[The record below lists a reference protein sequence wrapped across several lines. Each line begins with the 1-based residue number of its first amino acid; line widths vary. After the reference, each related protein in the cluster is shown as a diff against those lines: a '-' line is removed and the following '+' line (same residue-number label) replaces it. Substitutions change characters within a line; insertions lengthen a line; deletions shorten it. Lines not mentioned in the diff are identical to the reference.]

1 MIKSSSFSELN
12 LSEPILKAIEAR
24 GFTTPSPIQTAVIPS
39 ILGGLDVVGQAQ
51 TGTGKTAAYGL
62 PALSLVHEADAS
74 MLVITPTREL
84 ALQVSQELQTF
95 GKEARIKTA
104 TIYGGSSFTKQL
116 DDIRRG
122 AQVVVGTPGRLLDL
136 LSSGRM
142 KEFKPSIVVLDEA
155 DEMLNMGFL
164 EDVQSIFE
172 YLPKDRQTL
181 LFSATMS
188 PQIQK
193 LIKNLL
199 NDPQFIKV
207 TPGETTNQDIEQ
219 QFYVIQ
225 EHEREQAVVR
235 LLDTACPEKA
245 VIFCRTRR
253 DADGLSDLL
262 AKRGQP
268 ARALHGELEQKKREE
283 VVSQFRRG
291 SIKLLIATDVAAR
304 GLNVPDISHVVNFHM
319 PYDAESY
326 VHRIGRT
333 ARAGKSGT
341 AMSLVTPREM
351 RELDR
356 IRVKM
361 GTKMKQHPV
370 PTKTEAMKANAN
382 KMIQVV
388 KGQTS
393 LSGAKEVL
401 SSLTQEMGIQEL
413 AERLLSSLMTKHEV
427 SGPEQIGLPLGALE
441 RFNKP
446 QSSHYSSRPSHGRDG
461 RDAREGRGGPKRF
474 GRAPRRKHHS

>member
-199 NDPQFIKV
+199 HDPQFIKV

-361 GTKMKQHPV
+361 GTKMKQHQV
-370 PTKTEAMKANAN
+370 PTKTEAMQANAN

-401 SSLTQEMGIQEL
+401 SSLTKEMGIQEL

-427 SGPEQIGLPLGALE
+427 SGPEQIGLPLGALD

-446 QSSHYSSRPSHGRDG
+446 QSSHYSNRSSHGRDG
-461 RDAREGRGGPKRF
+461 REGRGGPRRF
-474 GRAPRRKHHS
+474 ARSPRKKQHSR